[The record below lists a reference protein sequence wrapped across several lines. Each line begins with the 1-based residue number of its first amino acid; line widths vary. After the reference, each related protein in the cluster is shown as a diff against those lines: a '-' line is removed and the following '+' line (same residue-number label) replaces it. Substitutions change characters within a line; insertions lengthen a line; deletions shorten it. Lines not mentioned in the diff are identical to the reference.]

1 MNSISDLKNLL
12 LKNKILLVVLTIL
25 SFVAGFIHYKNQPIK
40 YSSYFITTNGK
51 YDANYLEEM
60 IVFSNI
66 DTAHFILPQEKL
78 DQYKTTLQ
86 PISVNPLVGNG
97 RYIKFN
103 LLSNTDLS
111 AKKNIIQKSLVDL
124 MNHNKLILSFR
135 NILLTPYSKRLLYV
149 DNELNKYQSVLNSI
163 SLKEKPK
170 KYIKLEKRVYKLQK
184 EKIKL
189 ENKINNT
196 GQYYILTPIKDFSII
211 KKPLVLFVFLYL
223 FLAGVIFVLFSNKK
237 TIVS

>member
-1 MNSISDLKNLL
+1 MNSISDLKKIL
-12 LKNKILLVVLTIL
+12 LKNKILLITLIIL

-60 IVFSNI
+60 IVFNNI
-66 DTAHFILPQEKL
+66 DSSHFSLPQEKL
-78 DQYKTTLQ
+78 NQYKTTLQ
-86 PISVNPLVGNG
+86 PITVNPLVGNG
-97 RYIKFN
+97 RYIKLN
-103 LLSNTDLS
+103 LLSKNDLS
-111 AKKNIIQKSLVDL
+111 AKKNNIQKNLVDL

-135 NILLTPYSKRLLYV
+135 DILLAPYTKRLLYV
-149 DNELNKYQSVLNSI
+149 DNELNKYQSVLDSI
-163 SLKEKPK
+163 SLNEKPK

-189 ENKINNT
+189 EDKINNT
-196 GQYYILTPIKDFSII
+196 GQYYVLTPIKDFSII
-211 KKPLVLFVFLYL
+211 KKPLPLFVFLYL

-237 TIVS
+237 IDK